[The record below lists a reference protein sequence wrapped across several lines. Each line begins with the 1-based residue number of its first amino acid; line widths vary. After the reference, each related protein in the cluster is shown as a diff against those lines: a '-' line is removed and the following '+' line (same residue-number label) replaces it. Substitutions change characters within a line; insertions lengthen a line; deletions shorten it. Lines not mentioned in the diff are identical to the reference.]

1 MSAKT
6 NIRSFRYSDEVA
18 EILEAQPGDSLN
30 AKFEELVRTCYIAI
44 DERQRQLA
52 RINEQIEERQQL
64 LLKLEAATTELST
77 IERDLRSV
85 EYSFSKIKRRAAAL
99 EEGV

>member
-30 AKFEELVRTCYIAI
+30 AKFEELVRTCYIALK
-44 DERQRQLA
+44 EKQRQLA

-85 EYSFSKIKRRAAAL
+85 EYSFSKIKRRAATL